1 MGGGARAEG
10 GRLHF
15 RSDGVQQESSYSC
28 GCVGVVS
35 GVDSGRGS
43 HRYSVYLLYWYKS
56 ANTDAAG
63 REVCAGVTVEE
74 VPIGT
79 QFTCFTSTEVQILT
93 PEVLRV
99 CGGF

>member
-1 MGGGARAEG
+1 MGSRSEG

-15 RSDGVQQESSYSC
+15 RSDGEQQESSYECS
-28 GCVGVVS
+28 GMGGVS
-35 GVDSGRGS
+35 GVVSGRGS
-43 HRYSVYLLYWYKS
+43 HRYSIYLLYWYKS

-63 REVCAGVTVEE
+63 GEVCAGVTAEE
-74 VPIGT
+74 VLIGT
-79 QFTCFTSTEVQILT
+79 QFTCFTSIEVQILT

>member
-1 MGGGARAEG
+1 MGGGARSEG

-15 RSDGVQQESSYSC
+15 RSDGEQLESSYECS
-28 GCVGVVS
+28 GMGGVS
-35 GVDSGRGS
+35 GVVRGRGS

-79 QFTCFTSTEVQILT
+79 QFACFTSTEVQILT
-93 PEVLRV
+93 PEVLGV